1 MGKATLNTPGAHT
14 RNTHSGMH
22 GTRGTQTVYR
32 CSFCGKD
39 QDEVERLI
47 AGPRA
52 VYICNE
58 CVGACAGVID
68 GSESA
73 LALPAHTYVMTADD
87 RDVETAR
94 CSFCGKRYDEVM
106 RMIAGPNG
114 VHICNE
120 CVALCVEI
128 LTETGE
134 RLARAQVEPGQ
145 PSTWQIRSWS
155 GEPPA
160 VAAEAR
166 RHLLDLDDWT
176 PDEIR
181 ALLDRAAYMRDVL
194 DEPGRKL
201 DVLRGKLV
209 VTLFYESSTRT
220 RVSFE
225 AAARRLSADVTSV
238 AASSSSV
245 TKGESLIDT
254 VRTLQALGA
263 NVVVVRSNQ
272 SGAPDVIARHI
283 AGNVFNAGDGWHAH
297 PSQALLD
304 AFTLLRHLDSLEGR
318 RVVIL
323 GDILHSRVAR
333 SNVWALTALGAEVV
347 LCAPPTLLPPEAV
360 ALYMARRV
368 PGSGRERWVAV
379 EPRIERALAGADAVM
394 VLRLQ
399 RERQQA
405 GLLPSI
411 REYTRRYGL
420 TVERLKL
427 AKPHALVLHPGPMNE
442 GVEIDPAVASG
453 AQSVIEEQVTN
464 GVAVRMAALELLAGG
479 K

>member
-1 MGKATLNTPGAHT
+1 MSKATLSTSGAHA
-14 RNTHSGMH
+14 RNAH
-22 GTRGTQTVYR
+22 GGTQTTYR

-47 AGPRA
+47 AGPKA

-58 CVGACAGVID
+58 CTRACAGVID

-73 LALPAHTYVMTADD
+73 LALPAHTYVMSADD
-87 RDVETAR
+87 RDVGTAR

-120 CVALCVEI
+120 CVALCVGI
-128 LTETGE
+128 LDETAE
-134 RLARAQVEPGQ
+134 RQAPAESGQ
-145 PSTWQIRSWS
+145 RSTWRIRSSS

-160 VAAEAR
+160 VVAPR

-209 VTLFYESSTRT
+209 VTLFYENSTRT

-225 AAARRLSADVTSV
+225 VAARRLSADVTYV
-238 AASSSSV
+238 TASASSV

-263 NVVVVRSNQ
+263 NVVVVRSDQ

-283 AGNVFNAGDGWHAH
+283 AGSVFNAGDGWHAH

-304 AFTLLRHLDSLEGR
+304 VFTLLRHLNTLEGR

-333 SNVWALTALGAEVV
+333 SNIWGLTALGAEVV

-360 ALYMARRV
+360 ALYTARTV
-368 PGSGRERWVAV
+368 PGSGRERRVTV

-411 REYTRRYGL
+411 REYTRSYGL
-420 TVERLKL
+420 TVER
-427 AKPHALVLHPGPMNE
+427 
-442 GVEIDPAVASG
+442 
-453 AQSVIEEQVTN
+453 
-464 GVAVRMAALELLAGG
+464 
-479 K
+479 